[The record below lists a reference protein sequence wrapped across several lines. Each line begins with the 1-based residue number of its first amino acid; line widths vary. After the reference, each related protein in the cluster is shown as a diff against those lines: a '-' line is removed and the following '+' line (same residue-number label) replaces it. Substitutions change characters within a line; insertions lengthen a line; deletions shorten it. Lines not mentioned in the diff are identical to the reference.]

1 MFKRDN
7 KNVHSLT
14 SERRRESFREFY
26 FPRRHTVLLVA
37 IVVFLAAWP
46 LFAGAAG
53 LVKIVFAAALVGV
66 LIAALNAIQVEELV
80 GERNKLLAER
90 RRRKLIGWSLT
101 GAAAIERVVTLIW
114 PSHELYLI
122 AAVCYLCCLALLHG
136 RSFAPLYDKGR

>member
-46 LFAGAAG
+46 LFAGAAR
-53 LVKIVFAAALVGV
+53 LAKIVFAVALLGV

-80 GERNKLLAER
+80 GERERLLVEK
-90 RRRKLIGWSLT
+90 RRRKIIGSSLIG
-101 GAAAIERVVTLIW
+101 AATIERVVTLIW
-114 PSHELYLI
+114 PSH
-122 AAVCYLCCLALLHG
+122 
-136 RSFAPLYDKGR
+136 